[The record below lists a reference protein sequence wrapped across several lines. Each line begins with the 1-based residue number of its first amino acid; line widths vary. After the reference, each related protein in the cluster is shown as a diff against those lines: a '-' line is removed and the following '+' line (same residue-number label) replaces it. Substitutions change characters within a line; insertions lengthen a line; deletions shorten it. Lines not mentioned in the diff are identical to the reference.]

1 MQLHHLKVQR
11 TARYY
16 TLGNLNHQTE
26 EVWFVIHGFA
36 QLAESFLKTF
46 EPLNK
51 GKRFFIAPEA
61 LNRFYLKGGYNE
73 VGATWM
79 TKEDREHEIED
90 YIQYLETLYDAVLEN
105 SGVGITVKVLGFSQG
120 VATVSRWA
128 AVSKKKIDTLILYA
142 GEIGTELQ
150 NEQGVSKFSK
160 PQNYFVYGTNDKI
173 IPIDKLKPF
182 QELLGNFT
190 FLTFEGGHEINT
202 AVLEKL

>member
-1 MQLHHLKVQR
+1 
-11 TARYY
+11 
-16 TLGNLNHQTE
+16 
-26 EVWFVIHGFA
+26 
-36 QLAESFLKTF
+36 
-46 EPLNK
+46 
-51 GKRFFIAPEA
+51 
-61 LNRFYLKGGYNE
+61 
-73 VGATWM
+73 M

-142 GEIGTELQ
+142 GEIGAELQ
-150 NEQGVSKFSK
+150 NREGVSKLSK